1 MNRLVQRNRDGT
13 LLRHILAASES
24 FWGTIALFAIATG
37 ILLWQVLGQFGIS
50 LIGQDS
56 SFALWSLW
64 LPRRA
69 LWLNQDIMVTDYAVF
84 PFKQNLLL
92 VLSLL
97 GSVLSAALSSLRLSP
112 PLVFNLLYGVSV
124 IFTGWAT
131 AAYLLHLRVPRILAL
146 FAGLLLIFSPIM
158 YYRLSQGYP
167 TLMALGW
174 IPLGCLVWEQVRWV
188 KRSQSVSKGESLGE
202 SLRRHGVWLTVVWVG
217 TVLTSLPLTFL
228 ALVVWVPYIA
238 VGILQTRRDER
249 RKLIDHLLVQ
259 ALILLAVFMTYP
271 LPGLLKT
278 WAGLAPPAQAISLQA
293 VWQHTAGMMLIGCLW
308 IGLVALSIVSL
319 FQANRLEAIAN
330 RTTQLI
336 WLGIGLLS
344 LVFAMAPGTGWFSN
358 HPQWLSPIDWISL
371 ASIAFCIFI
380 ALSLASLWRQ
390 FLRRWE
396 LGDRRI
402 IGLTTIPVAVL
413 AVAIALQTA
422 PPTIAWNASPAYA
435 AIGKEAGDYAVLE
448 VPFGIRSLTTGQ
460 QFGSGFDLQQY
471 AVIHRKRTLN
481 GSVAGSGTE
490 AFTTY
495 SNSPL
500 FRYLAGEDG
509 MSKTLVAELQTLVKS
524 QQIGYVIV
532 QLTRLQPEQQVEFL
546 DFFDEKTSSLCRV
559 FEDSSMVIYRTTW
572 HPFNCN
578 QPLM

>member
-1 MNRLVQRNRDGT
+1 MNRLVQSNRNDT
-13 LLRHILAASES
+13 LLRHISAASES
-24 FWGTIALFAIATG
+24 FWVTIAVFAIATG
-37 ILLWQVLGQFGIS
+37 MLLWQVLGQFGIS

-56 SFALWSLW
+56 SFTLWSLW

-97 GSVLSAALSSLRLSP
+97 GSILYALFSSLRLSP
-112 PLVFNLLYGVSV
+112 PLAFNLLYGISI
-124 IFTGWAT
+124 IFTGWAM

-188 KRSQSVSKGESLGE
+188 KRSLGE
-202 SLRRHGVWLTVVWVG
+202 SRRRHGVWLTVVWVG

-238 VGILQTRRDER
+238 VGILQTKRDER

-259 ALILLAVFMTYP
+259 ALVLLAVFMTYP

-278 WAGLAPPAQAISLQA
+278 WAGLAPPAQAISLQSF
-293 VWQHTAGMMLIGCLW
+293 WQPTAGMMVIGCLW

-319 FQANRLEAIAN
+319 FQVNRLEAITN

-344 LVFAMAPGTGWFSN
+344 LVFAMAPGTGWFSS
-358 HPQWLSPIDWISL
+358 HQPWLSPVDWISL

-380 ALSLASLWRQ
+380 ALSLTSFWRQ
-390 FLRRWE
+390 WQQR
-396 LGDRRI
+396 DRRI

-413 AVAIALQTA
+413 VLAIALQAA

-448 VPFGIRSLTTGQ
+448 VPFGIRSLTSGQ

-532 QLTRLQPEQQVEFL
+532 QLTRLRPEHQAEFL
-546 DFFDEKTSSLCRV
+546 DLFDEKTSSLCRV
-559 FEDSSMVIYRTTW
+559 FKDSSMVIYRTTW

-578 QPLM
+578 QPLI